1 MGDDQ
6 YNNANIVTPY
16 AFLDGYTYG
25 NTADGAVL
33 DGNAVSRVE
42 YRGIPVTNLSW
53 IKSTLV
59 NVGLDFGFFDDRLSG
74 TFELF
79 QRKRTGLPAMRY
91 DVLVPV
97 EVGFDLSNE
106 NLNSDYHI
114 GLEFGINW
122 RDQVNDFRY
131 SIGGNFT
138 LARRMIG

>member
-1 MGDDQ
+1 MS
-6 YNNANIVTPY
+6 V
-16 AFLDGYTYG
+16 
-25 NTADGAVL
+25 
-33 DGNAVSRVE
+33 
-42 YRGIPVTNLSW
+42 W
-53 IKSTLV
+53 TLASL
-59 NVGLDFGFFDDRLSG
+59 NG

-106 NLNSDYHI
+106 NLNSDYHK

-122 RDQVNDFRY
+122 RDQVQDFRY

-138 LARRMIG
+138 LARRMMGESYKPRFGSIS